1 MIFFVTFC
9 FSAIIA
15 MYILFLYT
23 ERCLN
28 AMKQQKQ
35 GQIYIY
41 YLLLGAFLVRCL
53 FAFFYKG
60 FLSDIACFSYW
71 SNRVFTGGFADFYSP
86 DVFTDYPPGYMYVL
100 YVVGAVMSALKTEY
114 LSGLSLLLLK
124 LPAILCDM
132 ASGYI
137 IHRVASKKFTRNT
150 SLILS
155 AVYLFNPAVFV
166 NSSMWGQVDA
176 VFTLALLLLCLLLTE
191 GKTIPA
197 YFVFA
202 IGVLMKP
209 QMLIFTPLV
218 LFGIYEYVFAK
229 GFERKNFLRN
239 LFGGLGAIVCML
251 LAAIPYGL
259 DTVLKQYG
267 STLGSYPYISVN
279 AYNFWSFWG
288 LNWSS
293 QDKKFLFLTYGQF
306 GTVVIVLLTLISAYI
321 FIRKIHS
328 AERYFASGAFIIITM
343 FLFSVR
349 MHERYL
355 FPAMMLLL
363 FTFLSSNKKP
373 YFNAYIAISV
383 AHFLNVW
390 HVLFY
395 YDPHNYDAKA
405 ASIILISL
413 LSILGGA
420 NFYITLC
427 KDIKGKVSSTMLPF
441 SAQKSS
447 GNTSLLDKIC
457 SPKAPEPSR
466 KSMAFTRV
474 DWILMLSVTLFYACF
489 AFHDLGITETPKT
502 EYPVPYYTYLEISS
516 DNGEPIATLNWYLLN
531 EQDIDFTLE
540 TKSDT
545 DDTWTYIQDFTMKSV
560 FSWGTLTLPEPADNI
575 RITNMKEDAVIGE
588 IVIQNSEG
596 NVLPVKNSH
605 YYPQLYDEASVF
617 PETINHLSGCY
628 FDEIYYTRTAY
639 EFMNGLRTYENTH
652 PPFGK
657 VLITLGAM
665 LFGTTPFGFRFMGTL
680 FGVLM
685 LPFMYL
691 LGRNISRNRFVGAFT
706 AFLFAFDFMHFAQ
719 TRLTT
724 IDVYITFFVI
734 VMYYFMERYINTSFY
749 DTPLKKTWI
758 PLGACGIAFGFGI
771 ASKWTGAYAGAGLA
785 IIFFASLVNR
795 YREYR
800 YALAKPKGATNNIRH
815 NHIIKV
821 FKENILRTIGF
832 CMIFFVVIPFV
843 IYLLSYLP
851 FVDSENRGLFAR
863 MLHNQESMFNYHST
877 LDATHPYSSTWIQWP
892 IMTRP
897 MFYYSNVLEGT
908 MRQGISSFG
917 NPLVWW
923 VGIPAFIYML
933 YLAVTKKKKTASFL
947 CVGYLAQF
955 LPWVLVTRCTFIYHY
970 FPSVPFLV
978 LMIAYAF
985 NQLKRKVK
993 PMTFIGLLTGY
1004 AVAAFLLFLLFYPI
1018 LSGQPIDKDFV
1029 VSFLRW
1035 GDGWVF
1041 VI

>member
-1 MIFFVTFC
+1 
-9 FSAIIA
+9 
-15 MYILFLYT
+15 
-23 ERCLN
+23 
-28 AMKQQKQ
+28 MKQKNQ
-35 GQIYIY
+35 GQSYIY
-41 YLLLGAFLVRCL
+41 YLLLGALLFRCI

-100 YVVGAVMSALKTEY
+100 YVVGAIMSALKTEY

-124 LPAILCDM
+124 MPAILCDL

-137 IHRVASKKFTRNT
+137 IYRVASKKFNRNT

-155 AVYLFNPAVFV
+155 AAYLFNPAVFI

-218 LFGIYEYVFAK
+218 LFGIYEHVFAK
-229 GFERKNFLRN
+229 NFEWKKFFIN
-239 LFGGLGAIVCML
+239 LFSGLGAIVCML
-251 LAAIPYGL
+251 LAAAPYGL

-267 STLGSYPYISVN
+267 TTLGSYPYISVN
-279 AYNFWSFWG
+279 AYNFWSFRG
-288 LNWSS
+288 LNWAS
-293 QDKKFLFLTYGQF
+293 QDKSVLSLTYGQL

-321 FIRKIHS
+321 FVRKINC
-328 AERYFASGAFIIITM
+328 AERYFASGAFIIVTM

-363 FTFLSSNKKP
+363 LTFLTSNKRP
-373 YFNAYIAISV
+373 YFTTYIAIS
-383 AHFLNVW
+383 AGHFLNVW

-395 YDPHNYDAKA
+395 YDPHNYNAKA
-405 ASIILISL
+405 PAIIFISL
-413 LSILGGA
+413 LLLAGGIY
-420 NFYITLC
+420 FYITLC
-427 KDIKGKVSSTMLPF
+427 KDMKMKVKVS
-441 SAQKSS
+441 
-447 GNTSLLDKIC
+447 I
-457 SPKAPEPSR
+457 SPKAPEPTR
-466 KSMAFTRV
+466 KTMEFTKI
-474 DWILMLSVTLFYACF
+474 DWFLMLGVTLFYACF
-489 AFHDLGITETPKT
+489 TFHELGNTSAPKT
-502 EYPVPYYTYLEISS
+502 EYPVPHNTYLDISAE
-516 DNGEPIATLNWYLLN
+516 NGEAISTLNWYLLN
-531 EQDIDFTLE
+531 EQDINFTLE
-540 TKSDT
+540 TKNNT
-545 DDTWTYIQDFTMKSV
+545 DSNWTYVQDFTMKSV
-560 FSWGTLTLPEPADNI
+560 FSWGTLTLPEPAENI
-575 RITNMKEDAVIGE
+575 RITNIKKDAVIGE
-588 IVIQNSEG
+588 IVIQDKEG
-596 NVLPVKNSH
+596 NVLPIKNSH
-605 YYPQLYDEASVF
+605 FYPQLYDEASVF

-639 EFMNGLRTYENTH
+639 EFMHGLRTYENTH

-665 LFGTTPFGFRFMGTL
+665 IFGTTPFGFRFMGTL
-680 FGVLM
+680 FGILM

-691 LGRNISRNRFVGAFT
+691 MGRNISRNRYVGAFT

-724 IDVYITFFVI
+724 IDVFVTFFVI
-734 VMYYFMERYINTSFY
+734 AMYYFMERYVNMSFY
-749 DTPLKKTWI
+749 DSPVKKTWI

-795 YREYR
+795 YREYK
-800 YALAKPKGATNNIRH
+800 YALLKPKGTTNQIKH
-815 NHIIKV
+815 SHIIKV
-821 FKENILRTIGF
+821 FKENTLRTIGF
-832 CMIFFVVIPFV
+832 CMVFFVIIPFF

-851 FVDSENRGLFAR
+851 FVDPNNPGLFAR
-863 MLHNQESMFNYHST
+863 MLHNQETMFNYHSA
-877 LDATHPYSSTWIQWP
+877 LNATHPYSSTWIQWP

-897 MFYYSNVLEGT
+897 IFYYSNVLEGT
-908 MRQGISSFG
+908 IRQGISSFG

-923 VGIPAFIYML
+923 AGIPAFAYML
-933 YLAVTKKKKTASFL
+933 YLAFVQKKKTATFL
-947 CVGYLAQF
+947 CIGYLAQF

-978 LMIAYAF
+978 LMIAYSL
-985 NQLKRKVK
+985 NQLKSKVK
-993 PMTFIGLLTGY
+993 PMTFIGILTGY

-1018 LSGQPIDKDFV
+1018 LSGQPIDKNFV
-1029 VSFLRW
+1029 VSYLRW
-1035 GDGWVF
+1035 IDGWVF